1 MDPRSCIFFAHKRI
15 IDLGGCQQ
23 TGDLVTPQV
32 QFVLPRAAFDHLQRQ
47 IAGGSAG
54 IDEVIESLS
63 QVNSRQ
69 AKAWKLADEMKV
81 TLGRPD

>member
-1 MDPRSCIFFAHKRI
+1 M
-15 IDLGGCQQ
+15 
-23 TGDLVTPQV
+23 
-32 QFVLPRAAFDHLQRQ
+32 QFVLPKAATDHLQRK
-47 IAGGSAG
+47 ISCGSAG

-81 TLGRPD
+81 KLGPDLISKEHEKTSFHCPQKYLIFFIRL